1 MSERGE
7 SPGALRISSSASDLD
22 GVRLALAGELDLA
35 GAPQLER
42 SLQELERQRPRRV
55 VIDLAGLS
63 FIDSTGL
70 RVLLQAQARLGE
82 QGSELL
88 LRPGEPA
95 VQRVFDVT
103 GAIRVLR
110 FEAVGSDGSE
120 RPSGELR

>member
-1 MSERGE
+1 MSERGQ
-7 SPGALRISSSASDLD
+7 SPGALRISSSASGQD

-42 SLQELERQRPRRV
+42 SLQTIEQQGPRRV

-88 LRPGEPA
+88 LAPGEPA

-103 GAIRVLR
+103 GATRVLR
-110 FEAVGSDGSE
+110 FESSRGERSE
-120 RPSGELR
+120 RPSGDQR